1 MAEEEKIREHAKHA
15 LQTLTDKKRGW
26 KEKLKDFL
34 WEIVIIIIAVN
45 ITLWFHSWSEKRNDR
60 ELEKNFLVGIRNDLD
75 NVKENLN
82 WSFTYY
88 QPTLD
93 YYDSIWVQI
102 NEHRI
107 NKAFVDT
114 NSYNLVN
121 TLNFLYDNSRFD
133 NFKSSGYLRLIEND
147 SLSMNITYLYT
158 ILLPMQVEADKLVF
172 NERRRDYFT
181 YIGSKAQTD
190 ALGRTIVSNLLN
202 FPEVKFL
209 INWQREALE
218 ERKSHKKQTIQEIEE
233 VIKKIDRELKTRF
246 KYEVKSKEEI
256 KNASR

>member
-1 MAEEEKIREHAKHA
+1 MAEEEKIREHAKQA
-15 LQTLTDKKRGW
+15 LEALTDKKKKW
-26 KEKLKDFL
+26 KDRLRDFL
-34 WEIVIIIIAVN
+34 WEIIIIVVAIN
-45 ITLWFHSWSEKRNDR
+45 LTLWFHNWSDKRHDR
-60 ELEKNFLVGIRNDLD
+60 ELEKNFLIGIRSDL
-75 NVKENLN
+75 NNIKKELN
-82 WSFTYY
+82 WSFTTY

-93 YYDSIWVQI
+93 YYDSVWVQI

-147 SLSMNITYLYT
+147 SLSMHITYLYT

-190 ALGRTIVSNLLN
+190 ALGRTIVSNLLSDS
-202 FPEVKFL
+202 EVKFL
-209 INWQREALE
+209 INWQREALD
-218 ERKSHKKQTIQEIEE
+218 ERKSHKLQTIQEIDN
-233 VIKKIDRELKTRF
+233 VITQIDKELKIRF
-246 KYEVKSKEEI
+246 NKEYEK
-256 KNASR
+256 